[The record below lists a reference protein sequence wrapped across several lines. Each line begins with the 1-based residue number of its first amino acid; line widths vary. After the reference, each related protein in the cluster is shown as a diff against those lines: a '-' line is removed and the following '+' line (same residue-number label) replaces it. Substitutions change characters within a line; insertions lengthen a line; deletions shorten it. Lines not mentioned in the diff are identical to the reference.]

1 VQKVLLMPDWSY
13 HPLKKLVL
21 DKLSPK
27 TSREF
32 IHKSMS
38 RIASIPG
45 GRGLIGF
52 LGHMQPSPKLQR
64 AVNHTIYSSPIGL
77 SGDIDPHLSGT
88 NAFQELGFGFL
99 EIGPIVLNEP
109 PSQIEPKRDN
119 HHILFSTHQE
129 KVPLK
134 LAIQKLTRFNLHIPI
149 LAKID
154 PAVTTNELSIIT
166 HHLTPLVD
174 AFIGTSEQFRTYLDK
189 SKIFSERPFYVSCT
203 ADEMNDKVLGTLINI
218 TGLAGIVVNAP
229 RQTEGSYRHEAENA
243 NECLAKS
250 VMRVKN
256 LYPELTVIT
265 AGGVETPEQGNTLI
279 HAGADLLILTEG
291 YVQAGP
297 GLPKRIHEKILYEEA
312 HANENPSWYWS
323 FLFGLAILIAGIIA
337 LYFAFTSI
345 ILPYDESFIG
355 MTRADLLRVNPLIL
369 AFMSHDRMALAG
381 TMISGGILYLQLA
394 RHGIKNNLHYAK
406 IAFHSAAIVGFIGIF
421 LFIGYGYFDWLH
433 GLFWLILLPIYYFS
447 FKEGKKV
454 IGSPSSSHG
463 QNDQAWKYALYGQLM
478 FVILGFLITIGGI
491 VISIIGV
498 SKVFVT
504 TDLSFLC
511 MSPERLESISQN
523 LIPVI
528 AHDRAGFGSA
538 LVSVGLLVLMISLW
552 GFRQG
557 ERWIWNTLALGAL
570 PAFIAGIGTH
580 MYIGYTPFIH
590 LLPVY
595 LLVILYILGLVFSY
609 SFLKAG
615 ARPRPKK

>member
-1 VQKVLLMPDWSY
+1 MPDWSY

-27 TSREF
+27 TSRAF
-32 IHKSMS
+32 IHNSMS
-38 RIASIPG
+38 TIASIPG

-52 LGHMQPSPKLQR
+52 LGHMRPSPDLQKV
-64 AVNHTIYSSPIGL
+64 VNHTIYSSPIGL

-88 NAFQELGFGFL
+88 IAFQELGFGFL

-109 PSQIEPKRDN
+109 TSQSEPKRDN
-119 HHILFSTHQE
+119 HHILFSTYQE

-134 LAIQKLTRFNLHIPI
+134 LAIKKLTRLNIQIPI
-149 LAKID
+149 FAKID
-154 PAVTTNELSIIT
+154 SKVTKNELSIIAN
-166 HHLTPLVD
+166 HLTPFVD

-189 SKIFSERPFYVSCT
+189 SEIFPERPFYVTCT
-203 ADEMNDKVLGTLINI
+203 ADEMNDKELGPFIKTSD
-218 TGLAGIVVNAP
+218 LAGIVVNAP
-229 RQTEGSYRHEAENA
+229 RQTDGDYWHEADNA
-243 NECLAKS
+243 HVCLAKS
-250 VMRVKN
+250 VKRVKN
-256 LYPELTVIT
+256 LYPDLTVIT
-265 AGGVETPEQGNTLI
+265 AGGVETPEEGDSLI

-312 HANENPSWYWS
+312 QANENPPWYWS
-323 FLFGLAILIAGIIA
+323 FLFGLAILTAGIIA

-355 MTRADLLRVNPLIL
+355 ITRADLLQVNPLIL

-381 TMISGGILYLQLA
+381 TMISGGILYIQLA

-447 FKEGKKV
+447 LKEGKKV

-463 QNDQAWKYALYGQLM
+463 QNDRAWKYALYGQLM

-498 SKVFVT
+498 SKVFVS

-511 MSPERLESISQN
+511 MSPEMLESISQN

-570 PAFIAGIGTH
+570 PAFITGIGTH
-580 MYIGYTPFIH
+580 IYIGYTPFIH

-609 SFLKAG
+609 PFLKS
-615 ARPRPKK
+615 RDTSS